1 MQVRD
6 LQSVQESIQK
16 EYAALSKKRY
26 MLINQ
31 RNEQEEKIRG
41 ELEPKIRQL
50 KKQLDDFKIS
60 LRFAEMNTMIDQ
72 FSTFLKQERDAVENE
87 ETADI
92 HLNVK
97 EKFKEIFKEL
107 LDTEVDE
114 LLKYCDYQNYL
125 DSYFD
130 IDSYNIVVNGHEKRA
145 KERDS
150 ELF

>member
-1 MQVRD
+1 M
-6 LQSVQESIQK
+6 
-16 EYAALSKKRY
+16 
-26 MLINQ
+26 
-31 RNEQEEKIRG
+31 
-41 ELEPKIRQL
+41 

-60 LRFAEMNTMIDQ
+60 LRFSEMNTMIDQ

-97 EKFKEIFKEL
+97 EKFKEVFKEL
-107 LDTEVDE
+107 LDTEIDE

-130 IDSYNIVVNGHEKRA
+130 IDSYDIVVNGHEKKSQGKGFRA
-145 KERDS
+145 
-150 ELF
+150 F